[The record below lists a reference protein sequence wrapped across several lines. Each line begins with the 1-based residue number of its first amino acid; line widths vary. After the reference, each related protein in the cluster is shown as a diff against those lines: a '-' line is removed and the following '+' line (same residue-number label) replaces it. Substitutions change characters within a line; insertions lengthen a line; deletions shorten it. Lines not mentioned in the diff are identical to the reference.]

1 MDGAADDPTLG
12 QGDASTSNSS
22 TDPIPE
28 HIASLFTLSKLKA
41 ISSADDYI
49 CELVA
54 DTLQEFTIH
63 TGVAPAAEAGRDDL
77 PHSALPTQ
85 SLEDNAFG
93 KSEALLRRVERA
105 KADLRKLEVE
115 ANKKVDELEE
125 DLVCQDIDYQTSKSE
140 LEDSQEELVES
151 FEELDGEVSI
161 LSNIAARIG
170 ERLETA
176 EVQRKRAE
184 DTVELILYIQE
195 FAAKPGDL
203 SSLSDIFTNDT
214 RFAEAAP
221 LARNLLTLVEG
232 MAGSMGTT
240 TTADAGAV
248 AWLQAAL
255 RCVSKARVP
264 APARFPIRR
273 SVSRSVRQSLV
284 ERFEGRAKGEGHR
297 GARVGVGG
305 VTGTGTLWALVQ
317 TYGVPQGKSGR
328 CGGYIRVVGLM
339 WGEPE
344 GQAA

>member
-184 DTVELILYIQE
+184 DTVELILYDLFPSYHFLIQRL
-195 FAAKPGDL
+195 A
-203 SSLSDIFTNDT
+203 
-214 RFAEAAP
+214 AAP

-240 TTADAGAV
+240 TTADDVWCAARQERTLWRVYQGRGPDVGDNETTLLNGVHVGAAVKVCVNAGQLGQAERVLQV
-248 AWLQAAL
+248 AREMGGAAKPNARAYTIL
-255 RCVSKARVP
+255 RWCVRQVNHHCGCGDVSKAR
-264 APARFPIRR
+264 
-273 SVSRSVRQSLV
+273 QLL
-284 ERFEGRAKGEGHR
+284 AKMDE
-297 GARVGVGG
+297 
-305 VTGTGTLWALVQ
+305 
-317 TYGVPQGKSGR
+317 
-328 CGGYIRVVGLM
+328 
-339 WGEPE
+339 E
-344 GQAA
+344 